1 MYICVCCM
9 WWRYLCHMYVVEISL
24 PYTYHKLIPP
34 NRNWRHIAAF
44 HWYCRLARLRYTA
57 HVARMGE
64 NRIPNLIL
72 DGEILEA
79 CRKQGR
85 PNKSFREGLK
95 KDLHKFDIWGKCSR
109 QNTFQEFVADRDK
122 WRKMINTQAQIF
134 QKNWGKNKVE
144 KSNTRKEKTKYKI
157 LLLYVL
163 PIIAYTWLKDKI
175 LL

>member
-1 MYICVCCM
+1 
-9 WWRYLCHMYVVEISL
+9 
-24 PYTYHKLIPP
+24 
-34 NRNWRHIAAF
+34 
-44 HWYCRLARLRYTA
+44 
-57 HVARMGE
+57 MGK
-64 NRIPNLIL
+64 NCIPNLIL
-72 DGEILEA
+72 YGEILEGY
-79 CRKQGR
+79 RKQGR
-85 PNKSFREGLK
+85 PKKSFREGLK
-95 KDLHKFDIWGKCSR
+95 NDLHKFDIWGKYSQ

-144 KSNTRKEKTKYKI
+144 KSNRRKEKTKYKI